1 MQFSN
6 IMSCN
11 IEIFKRGK
19 DNSVSEDEIMSLI
32 HGYVSTC
39 HNEAMNLM
47 DK

>member
-1 MQFSN
+1 MTYD
-6 IMSCN
+6 
-11 IEIFKRGK
+11 IEILKRGQDK
-19 DNSVSEDEIMSLI
+19 TVPEDEIMSLI